1 MLHNEKPNF
10 GGVDRMVKKLY
21 VNLLCV
27 VGCVLVLFSSGCQTN
42 NINEK
47 SVSEKKLNVVATFG
61 MITDIV
67 DNVGGEKIDLT
78 GIMGEGVDPHL
89 YKPTAKDTKLLLD
102 ANIVFYNG
110 LNLEVRIIGTILDR
124 MEDRTKAVA
133 VADDIPIVNL
143 RPATEFMGGYDPH
156 VWHNVALWMKATE
169 KVRDTLSHA
178 DAKNSAYFHSNAT
191 QYLNELQSLHEDL
204 QKLVAQI
211 PSKRRV
217 LVTTHDAF
225 GYLGKAYGFEVR
237 GLMGI
242 NTENEVG
249 IADVRE
255 LAKYIIDRRIS
266 TMFVETSAAPQG
278 IHAVRDAVKAQ
289 GFNVKIGGKLYADAM
304 GTPGTFEGTYIG
316 MMRHN
321 MDTIVNSLQTE
332 LAYQRK

>member
-1 MLHNEKPNF
+1 
-10 GGVDRMVKKLY
+10 MVKKLY
-21 VNLLCV
+21 VRLICAL
-27 VGCVLVLFSSGCQTN
+27 GCVLVLFTAGCQTN
-42 NINEK
+42 NINGK
-47 SVSEKKLNVVATFG
+47 SASEKKLKVVATFG

-67 DNVGGEKIDLT
+67 ENVGGEKINVT

-89 YKPTAKDTKLLLD
+89 YKPTAKDTKLILD
-102 ANIVFYNG
+102 ADIVFYNG
-110 LNLEVRIIGTILDR
+110 LNLEIRITGTILDR
-124 MEDRTKAVA
+124 MTDRTKVVA
-133 VADDIPIVNL
+133 VTDGVPINNL
-143 RPATEFMGGYDPH
+143 RETVEFMGGYDPH
-156 VWHNVALWMKATE
+156 VWHDVTIWMKATE

-178 DAKNSAYFHSNAT
+178 NPKNSAYFHSNAT
-191 QYLNELQSLHEDL
+191 QYLKELQSLHEDL

-249 IADVRE
+249 IADVRD
-255 LAKYIIDRRIS
+255 LAKYIIDRKIS

-289 GFNVKIGGKLYADAM
+289 GFDVRIGGKLYADAM
-304 GTPGTFEGTYIG
+304 GTPGTIEGTYVG

-321 MDTIVNSLQTE
+321 MHTIVNSLQTE
-332 LAYQRK
+332 LAYQSK

>member
-1 MLHNEKPNF
+1 
-10 GGVDRMVKKLY
+10 MVKKLY
-21 VNLLCV
+21 VKLLCV
-27 VGCVLVLFSSGCQTN
+27 VGSVLVLFSTGCQTN

-47 SVSEKKLNVVATFG
+47 SATEKKLNVVATFG

-67 DNVGGEKIDLT
+67 ENVGKEKIDVT

-89 YKPTAKDTKLLLD
+89 YKPTAKDTKLILD
-102 ANIVFYNG
+102 ADIVFYNG
-110 LNLEVRIIGTILDR
+110 LNLEIRITGTILDR

-133 VADDIPIVNL
+133 VTDGVPINSL
-143 RPATEFMGGYDPH
+143 RETTEFMGGYDPH
-156 VWHNVALWMKATE
+156 VWHDVTIWMKATE

-178 DAKNSAYFHSNAT
+178 DSKNRAYFHSNAT
-191 QYLNELQSLHEDL
+191 QYIKELQSLHEDL

-255 LAKYIIDRRIS
+255 LAKYIIDRKIS

-278 IHAVRDAVKAQ
+278 IHAVRVAVKAQ

-304 GTPGTFEGTYIG
+304 GTPGTIEGTYIG

-332 LAYQRK
+332 LAYQSK